1 MILKKDNLG
10 LGLILGLLGPFLGL
24 IAVYYFRFNS
34 IPFGEFLNMFLS
46 ENRLIT
52 SVGAMSML
60 ANVILFTIYVNTH
73 RDQTA
78 KGIFIVSMVYGIGLL
93 LMKLLN

>member
-1 MILKKDNLG
+1 MIFKKDNLG
-10 LGLILGLLGPFLGL
+10 LGLILGFVGPFLGL

-34 IPFGEFLNMFLS
+34 IPFKEFLETFIN

-73 RDQTA
+73 RDETA
-78 KGIFIVSMVYGIGLL
+78 KGIFIVSMLYGIGLL
-93 LMKLLN
+93 LLKLLN